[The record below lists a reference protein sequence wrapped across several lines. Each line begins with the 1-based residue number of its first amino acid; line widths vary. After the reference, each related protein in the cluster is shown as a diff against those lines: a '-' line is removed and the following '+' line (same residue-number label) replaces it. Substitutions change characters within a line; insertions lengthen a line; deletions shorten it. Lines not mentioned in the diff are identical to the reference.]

1 MGADIELLWRF
12 LWDWLIARGKPRD
25 HWRRYV
31 VGATVSI
38 AGILV
43 LCAAYMLL
51 LPKRYTSEWSIILPG
66 AGVEARVSVDRLG
79 QAQSSA
85 SSPFSAKEISPRVN
99 YKEIAGSRPVV
110 EAAAKSLGLEPD
122 SFPDPKIKLIDQT
135 SIVEFKITAG
145 SAEDAQNYATALHV
159 AFKDKL
165 EGLRNDELN
174 WRNHAIRDSLGDVRV
189 NLSEARANLLKLQL
203 SSGLASVEQY
213 NQLVASIEALRRD
226 HSAAQ
231 ALLAERRAQVAALSQ
246 RLDVTPDAAT
256 KLLLITSSPEYRQL
270 TQSYAATN
278 ALNAENI
285 TRLGPQHPRVLD
297 QSSKLASLRSE
308 IEAHLAKRGLSHSS
322 VVSTLLVSAEHDRIV
337 GLLTD
342 LLQRSSEMA
351 GLESRVADIARLL
364 DHYEARRQGLNA
376 VAAKLDDLERDHKI
390 ANAVFSSAL
399 ARIDVSKSDIYA
411 SYPLIQML
419 EPPTLPEKPSSP
431 RLVFA
436 VAGAILGSLLAI
448 MGWTFA
454 WLHQWFAS
462 VRLMKRSSTLRSA

>member
-122 SFPDPKIKLIDQT
+122 RFPDPKIKLIDQT

-213 NQLVASIEALRRD
+213 NQ
-226 HSAAQ
+226 
-231 ALLAERRAQVAALSQ
+231 
-246 RLDVTPDAAT
+246 
-256 KLLLITSSPEYRQL
+256 
-270 TQSYAATN
+270 
-278 ALNAENI
+278 
-285 TRLGPQHPRVLD
+285 RVLRHP
-297 QSSKLASLRSE
+297 LRLQHRF
-308 IEAHLAKRGLSHSS
+308 HLYK
-322 VVSTLLVSAEHDRIV
+322 
-337 GLLTD
+337 
-342 LLQRSSEMA
+342 
-351 GLESRVADIARLL
+351 
-364 DHYEARRQGLNA
+364 
-376 VAAKLDDLERDHKI
+376 
-390 ANAVFSSAL
+390 
-399 ARIDVSKSDIYA
+399 
-411 SYPLIQML
+411 
-419 EPPTLPEKPSSP
+419 
-431 RLVFA
+431 
-436 VAGAILGSLLAI
+436 
-448 MGWTFA
+448 
-454 WLHQWFAS
+454 
-462 VRLMKRSSTLRSA
+462 